1 MVTREVGFQFLCLPL
16 TIALLLITGCQ
27 TKDIPRLEKSP
38 SPLVVGNIEVE
49 THPPSPTK
57 PIPPTTGEVIQAL
70 RRIYGDTISVN
81 RASSSVCVTGDFNA
95 DGSEDLAV
103 AVRPVPRN
111 VAELNN
117 DLANWILEDPLLV
130 QLPDP
135 AKGVQPFP
143 PKPKPVKAT
152 PGDLLL
158 AVIHGYGPG
167 GWRDPRA
174 QQSYLLRNAAGQAM
188 HCAASL
194 TFRKTPALKQKLY
207 LAGDVIVETLAQ
219 KQGFLF
225 WTGSKYAWQKYRNE
239 S

>member
-1 MVTREVGFQFLCLPL
+1 MVTREVVFQFFCLPVMV
-16 TIALLLITGCQ
+16 AVLLMAGCQ
-27 TKDIPRLEKSP
+27 TDVPAVEKRP
-38 SPLVVGNIEVE
+38 GPLVAGNIEVE
-49 THPPSPTK
+49 THPPSPSK
-57 PIPPTTGEVIQAL
+57 PVPPITGEVIQAL
-70 RRIYGDTISVN
+70 RRIYGNTISVN
-81 RASSSVCVTGDFNA
+81 RASSCLCVTGDFNA

-103 AVRPVPRN
+103 VVRPVPRN

-143 PKPKPVKAT
+143 PKPKPVKVT

-174 QQSYLLRNAAGQAM
+174 QQSYLLRNGAGQAM

-219 KQGFLF
+219 EQGFLF

-239 S
+239 G